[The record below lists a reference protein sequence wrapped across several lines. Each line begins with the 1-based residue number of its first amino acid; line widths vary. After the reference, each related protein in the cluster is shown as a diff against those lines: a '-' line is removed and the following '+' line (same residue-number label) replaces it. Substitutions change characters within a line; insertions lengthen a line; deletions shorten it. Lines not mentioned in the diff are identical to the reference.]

1 MKKIFL
7 LCCASL
13 QLGLYAQDVPVA
25 AGEALPAGSLPAEVY
40 SEEDP
45 FADLFGEANDIV
57 VESQDA
63 PLPEPADGPATEHP
77 DPFFKP
83 LSFFGH
89 LKAEAG
95 VAGFYEDGTFD
106 GTGLFLFKNE
116 FGMTARASKYLG
128 MKGTLVVQYPD
139 FSLSVGSLYFDYLL
153 LDKIYISGGKKPVNW
168 GYILLFSDLSLFDF
182 SIQKNWLEETEYVP
196 TNILSDS
203 EDMISLHIQI
213 PVWTG
218 AISGVVLYPIESA
231 RDIPSMKDLSF
242 AGSFEL
248 TMLSTAVN
256 LFGRRNPVEDNVRSQ
271 NTEYNPSVFGI
282 ELKRSVIGFDVYGQT
297 VVGIHDVHVM
307 DTPAGYDSIITTAG
321 LYRLWDGKLKI
332 GFNFEYQHEYNPQ
345 STVLHTHRTALL
357 GGLSGFGPRRG
368 MKIGFLW
375 RHKYVVD
382 EGDLSLGLTVSN
394 VLPHANWKVGME
406 MAYGDPFRPVPKFT
420 LATSVVL
427 VLDY

>member
-1 MKKIFL
+1 
-7 LCCASL
+7 
-13 QLGLYAQDVPVA
+13 
-25 AGEALPAGSLPAEVY
+25 
-40 SEEDP
+40 
-45 FADLFGEANDIV
+45 
-57 VESQDA
+57 
-63 PLPEPADGPATEHP
+63 
-77 DPFFKP
+77 
-83 LSFFGH
+83 
-89 LKAEAG
+89 
-95 VAGFYEDGTFD
+95 
-106 GTGLFLFKNE
+106 
-116 FGMTARASKYLG
+116 
-128 MKGTLVVQYPD
+128 
-139 FSLSVGSLYFDYLL
+139 
-153 LDKIYISGGKKPVNW
+153 
-168 GYILLFSDLSLFDF
+168 
-182 SIQKNWLEETEYVP
+182 
-196 TNILSDS
+196 
-203 EDMISLHIQI
+203 
-213 PVWTG
+213 
-218 AISGVVLYPIESA
+218 
-231 RDIPSMKDLSF
+231 MKDLSF

-256 LFGRRNPVEDNVRSQ
+256 LFGRRNPVEDNALSQ
-271 NTEYNPSVFGI
+271 NTGYNPSVFGI

-406 MAYGDPFRPVPKFT
+406 MAYGAPFRPVPKFT